1 MAVSNESAVRI
12 LAHRQNIS
20 RYKALLKTQLTAL
33 ERDFIDRRIAEES
46 AEIRRLSRTVA
57 IPA

>member
-1 MAVSNESAVRI
+1 VSNESAVRI

-20 RYKALLKTQLTAL
+20 RYKALLKTQLTVI

-46 AEIRRLSRTVA
+46 GEIRRLSRTRAV
-57 IPA
+57 PA